1 MRSPFVLHLA
11 ARRLVFPVQE
21 SLPQDCSESVGAGS
35 FDVKRLDIK
44 SSWCGYCGVKATKRT
59 TADRADSLDKMLDIW
74 VREIP
79 GLDRLTEGIVER
91 IGTLSRYF
99 DHSMETTLAEFGL
112 DRRTHGVLA
121 RLRYQG
127 SPYRLSAGQLA
138 EGLGLSSGAMTNRLD
153 RLEEAGLVRRL
164 PDPDDRRGVLVEPTR
179 AGHAAW
185 NRATDTQ
192 ARREALIASALTK
205 DEKERLHAL
214 LRRLMRA
221 FPHDVRAGARRK
233 KAEE

>member
-1 MRSPFVLHLA
+1 VDSTKKA
-11 ARRLVFPVQE
+11 A
-21 SLPQDCSESVGAGS
+21 
-35 FDVKRLDIK
+35 K
-44 SSWCGYCGVKATKRT
+44 
-59 TADRADSLDKMLDIW
+59 DRADSIDKMLDVW

-91 IGTLSRYF
+91 IGMLARYLN
-99 DHSMETTLAEFGL
+99 HSMDTTLAEFGI
-112 DRRTHGVLA
+112 DRRTHRVLA

-127 SPYRLSAGQLA
+127 PPYRLSAGELA

-164 PDPDDRRGVLVEPTR
+164 PDPDDRRGVLVEPTK

-185 NRATDTQ
+185 DRATDTQ
-192 ARREALIASALTK
+192 AGREALIASALTK
-205 DEKERLHAL
+205 AEKEQLHAL

-221 FPHDVRAGARRK
+221 FPHEVRQGARHK
-233 KAEE
+233 KTDE

>member
-1 MRSPFVLHLA
+1 MATTKEPRK
-11 ARRLVFPVQE
+11 ARQTV
-21 SLPQDCSESVGAGS
+21 
-35 FDVKRLDIK
+35 
-44 SSWCGYCGVKATKRT
+44 
-59 TADRADSLDKMLDIW
+59 ADRGDYVDKMLDVW

-79 GLDRLTEGIVER
+79 SLDRLTEGIVER
-91 IGTLSRYF
+91 IGNLARYF
-99 DHSMETTLAEFGL
+99 DHSMDTTLAEFGL
-112 DRRTHGVLA
+112 DRRTHRVLA

-127 SPYRLSAGQLA
+127 PPYRLSAGELA
-138 EGLGLSSGAMTNRLD
+138 DGLGLSSGAMTNRLD

-164 PDPDDRRGVLVEPTR
+164 PDPDDRRGVLVEPTK

-185 NRATDTQ
+185 DSATDTQ
-192 ARREALIASALTK
+192 AGREALIASALSE

-221 FPHDVRAGARRK
+221 FPHEVRAGARRK

>member
-1 MRSPFVLHLA
+1 VDTPKPG
-11 ARRLVFPVQE
+11 AR
-21 SLPQDCSESVGAGS
+21 
-35 FDVKRLDIK
+35 
-44 SSWCGYCGVKATKRT
+44 
-59 TADRADSLDKMLDIW
+59 DRADSLDKMLDVW

-91 IGTLSRYF
+91 IQNLARYL

-112 DRRTHGVLA
+112 DRRTHRVLA

-127 SPYRLSAGQLA
+127 PPYQLSAGQLA

-153 RLEEAGLVRRL
+153 RLEAAGLVRRL
-164 PDPDDRRGVLVEPTR
+164 PDPDDRRGVLVEPTK

-185 NRATDTQ
+185 DRATDTQ
-192 ARREALIASALTK
+192 AGREALIASALTK
-205 DEKERLHAL
+205 AEKEQLHSL

-221 FPHDVRAGARRK
+221 FPHEVRQGARHK
-233 KAEE
+233 KAQE